1 MKLGIIIPFILIAS
15 AVFFIFGVIVQDME
29 TNYVETGIVD
39 TDPMNQSYL
48 IIYNSTANITS
59 GFEGIQDDLI
69 DLQSQDSWWDTIV
82 DVASIPLLVLKVPIA
97 VISTSASA
105 IGNIYTILVS
115 VGVNVYLIGLVT
127 LALTIWI
134 VIKLVNFIYSKE
146 PI

>member
-1 MKLGIIIPFILIAS
+1 
-15 AVFFIFGVIVQDME
+15 ME